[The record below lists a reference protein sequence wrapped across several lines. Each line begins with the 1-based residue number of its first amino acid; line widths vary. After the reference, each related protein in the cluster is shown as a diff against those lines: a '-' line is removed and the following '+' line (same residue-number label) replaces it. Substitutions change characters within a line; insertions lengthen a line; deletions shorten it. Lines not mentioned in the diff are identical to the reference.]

1 MSESPRLSLVPI
13 VTVDER
19 KRKEPAVS
27 KYYIPSMIPMITF
40 FYLATREKSTRKGR
54 GEHTHKLYILTLNYT
69 QIHSIDFHSRS

>member
-40 FYLATREKSTRKGR
+40 FYLATREKSTQKGE
-54 GEHTHKLYILTLNYT
+54 GGNTPTNFTFLHSTIHKFI
-69 QIHSIDFHSRS
+69 Q